1 MDKQNNEIHPN
12 LFTPNQINSI
22 ADELYSIPVSKIK
35 YHLISVDGESKTVGI
50 ILNWND
56 EDQVKIAVQNH
67 WNKYKNNKNTK
78 SLEHWKNDT
87 NKLIIGYLQTKGID
101 SDTKDRLEVFQDHM
115 IKYFV
120 EKQPDESNLPD
131 ITKKLSIPEKISL
144 LNELGVIDHLRN
156 NYPDLIPSDFAKL
169 LAYVTDEKPQNI
181 KPVISSLMSDD
192 KANRNYPKK
201 LVGVVKRIINSLL

>member
-1 MDKQNNEIHPN
+1 MDNHNKKTH
-12 LFTPNQINSI
+12 PNQIKSI
-22 ADELYSIPVSKIK
+22 TDELYSIPVSKIK

-56 EDQVKIAVQNH
+56 EEQVKIAVQNH

-87 NKLIIGYLQTKGID
+87 NKLIIGYLQTNGID
-101 SDTKDRLEVFQDHM
+101 SDTKDRLEVFQDHV
-115 IKYFV
+115 IKYFE

-144 LNELGVIDHLRN
+144 LNELGVIESLKDKFPHAKALK
-156 NYPDLIPSDFAKL
+156 ISKL
-169 LAYVTDEKPQNI
+169 LAFLMNEKYTNI
-181 KPVISSLMSDD
+181 NPVVSSLISNDSN
-192 KANRNYPKK
+192 NRNYPTKSSK
-201 LVGVVKRIINSLL
+201 VESLINSLL